1 MRMCPATNRSRVRQ
15 LVGLAVA
22 AAAIAAC
29 ASIRPA
35 AIIETFNHDATSNA
49 VRQQVERFHD
59 GFRRR
64 DVDAVLSFFLA
75 DSDFRAYDGDEGWL
89 TFNEMRLQDA
99 VPFRR
104 LKNVDL
110 SVDSIHIAA
119 LDPSAAVVSSTL
131 HEVFT
136 DSAGHVERLRV
147 TQTMVWTRR
156 ADGWKIAHI
165 HSSERPDTT
174 R

>member
-1 MRMCPATNRSRVRQ
+1 M
-15 LVGLAVA
+15 
-22 AAAIAAC
+22 
-29 ASIRPA
+29 
-35 AIIETFNHDATSNA
+35 
-49 VRQQVERFHD
+49 ERFHD

-64 DVDAVLSFFLA
+64 DVDAVLSFFLP

-104 LKNVDL
+104 LKSVEL

-131 HEVFT
+131 RERFT
-136 DSAGHVERLRV
+136 DSAGHVERFRV